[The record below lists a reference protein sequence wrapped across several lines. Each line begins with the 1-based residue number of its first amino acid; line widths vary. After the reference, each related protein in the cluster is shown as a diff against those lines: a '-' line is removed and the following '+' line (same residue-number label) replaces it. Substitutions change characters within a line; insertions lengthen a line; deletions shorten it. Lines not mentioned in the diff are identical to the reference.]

1 LFIDALFVH
10 PLAQPTLC
18 SIFALALARCKGSGL
33 VASDPSPSGET
44 GSLWSI
50 NTRRARKAP
59 INFALAPVNQ
69 IRPREKEASTKRPA
83 AAGDGTGHG
92 QAAEPAISPSV
103 KLHDTIA
110 TRLGAVKLP
119 EGVTPEEIATLRFVD
134 ALHEDALR
142 FMDMTE
148 EDIQEEYR
156 RAGKLHRYDPD
167 KE

>member
-1 LFIDALFVH
+1 
-10 PLAQPTLC
+10 
-18 SIFALALARCKGSGL
+18 
-33 VASDPSPSGET
+33 
-44 GSLWSI
+44 
-50 NTRRARKAP
+50 
-59 INFALAPVNQ
+59 VNQ

-83 AAGDGTGHG
+83 AAGDGTDHG

-167 KE
+167 KEWQKRYARIARLYRPPKNIAPHLDEYLKYLQEDEADEDGVVPGSSAAQNWSTIFVPSLLPF